1 MRARLGLLSAIGAGL
16 VLGCVGVGDL
26 IISGA
31 GGAGHDGGTVAA
43 DAGLPCDVVTAL
55 SLCVNCHSDPPVG
68 DAIGSLY
75 TYADLMAPA
84 PTDPSKTMAEM
95 AVVRMQ
101 DTATPMPPA
110 QLGQPATTTQIQAI
124 MGWLAAGSPTGTC
137 GPPPDTT
144 FAGDP
149 VCASGNFY
157 QRDGGAGPSPGLPCP
172 ECAPA
177 DAGVLAPL
185 AGTVFAAGKVLDGC
199 LPPASVDMTK
209 ASVRVKDG
217 NGLEYMI
224 PVGPDGNFRSDPSQK
239 IVFPF
244 TAQVTYMGKTRA
256 MLWRQWTGDC
266 NSCHTA
272 AGANAAPGRI
282 TLPN

>member
-1 MRARLGLLSAIGAGL
+1 MRARFRLLSAIGAGL
-16 VLGCVGVGDL
+16 VLGCVSVSDL
-26 IISGA
+26 IIETGD
-31 GGAGHDGGTVAA
+31 AGHDGGAVVS
-43 DAGLPCDVVTAL
+43 DAGLPCDVVQAL

-75 TYADLMAPA
+75 TYADLMTPA
-84 PTDPSKTMAEM
+84 PTDPTKTMAEM
-95 AVVRMQ
+95 AVLRMQ
-101 DTATPMPPA
+101 NSATPMPPA
-110 QLGQPATTTQIQAI
+110 QIGPATTMQIQTM

-157 QRDGGAGPSPGLPCP
+157 KGDGGAGQSPGVTCP
-172 ECAPA
+172 QCEPA
-177 DAGVLAPL
+177 DAGLLAPL
-185 AGTVFAAGKVLDGC
+185 GGTVFAAGKVLDGC

-209 ASVRVKDG
+209 ASVLVKDA
-217 NGLEYMI
+217 NGTPYTL
-224 PVGPDGNFRSDPSQK
+224 PVGPDGNFRSNASQQ
-239 IVFPF
+239 IVFPY
-244 TAQVTYMGKTRA
+244 TAQVTYMGKTRS
-256 MLWRQWTGDC
+256 MLWRQSNGDC
-266 NSCHTA
+266 NSCHAA